1 MDTETVGNQFTTL
14 DLWIALATA
23 VFLIV
28 VVGLRTYTDGKIE
41 VKLADAMVAVIA
53 AGLMLFMSGRI
64 TKFNV
69 TPTSV
74 SVEGPAGRA
83 ILSAAAQPIAGQ
95 VSTVPATALPISA
108 MDVALKGGVN
118 EIPNMVRREV
128 PALEF
133 LLGGAVTYAP
143 DAIKQYLET
152 LAQYPFFRFVVILN
166 KDKSL
171 FGMID
176 GRKMLGILQNPQS
189 SFRFDTFARALTQGG
204 PADQEAL
211 AKLPGFV
218 PASAAVTRANDKRD
232 TLERMEAR
240 GIDWLPVVS
249 DKREFQGVVERSR
262 VTASLI
268 LDVTNQLRKAPA
280 PPAPSK

>member
-1 MDTETVGNQFTTL
+1 METVDTGFTTL

-28 VVGLRTYTDGKIE
+28 VVGLRTYSEGKIE
-41 VKLADAMVAVIA
+41 VKLSDAMVAVIA
-53 AGLMLFMSGRI
+53 AALMLFMSGRI

-69 TPTSV
+69 TTAGV
-74 SVEGPAGRA
+74 SVEGAAGRA
-83 ILSAAAQPIAGQ
+83 ILSAAAQPISGQ
-95 VSTVPATALPISA
+95 VSSVAATVLPVSA
-108 MDVALKGGVN
+108 MDAALKGGVN

-133 LLGGAVTYAP
+133 ILGAGIYAP
-143 DAIKQYLET
+143 DAIRQYLET

-176 GRKMLGILQNPQS
+176 GRKMLGILQDPRS
-189 SFRFDTFARALTQGG
+189 TLRFDTFTRTLNQGSA
-204 PADQEAL
+204 ADQEAL
-211 AKLPGFV
+211 TKLPGFL

-232 TLERMEAR
+232 TLERMESL

-268 LDVTNQLRKAPA
+268 LDVTNQLRAKASPAPA
-280 PPAPSK
+280 K